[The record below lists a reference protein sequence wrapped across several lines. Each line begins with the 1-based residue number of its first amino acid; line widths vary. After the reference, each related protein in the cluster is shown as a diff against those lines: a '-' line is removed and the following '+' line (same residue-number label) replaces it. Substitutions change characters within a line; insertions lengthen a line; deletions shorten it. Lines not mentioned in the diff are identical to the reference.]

1 MQLLFLS
8 GMKILYIH
16 QYFFTP
22 QSDGRIRS
30 YHLAKALVAEGHSVE
45 LITSHNAPDY
55 QHTNVE
61 GISVHYLPIF
71 YDNALGKWQRIGAFA
86 AFVWKCYRLAS
97 RQDAD
102 LCFATSTPL
111 SIGIIALLL
120 KWLHGI
126 PYIFEVRD
134 LWPEA
139 PIQLGFFRNP
149 LYKKILYGLEKII
162 YQNAR
167 HVVALSP
174 SMAEGV
180 RKVCPNVPVSEI
192 PNMADTEFYTPHV
205 QKSEA
210 ILQEFNLDKKLT
222 ITYIGTLGKANDL
235 RKMLRL
241 AQWWQANAPYSAQF
255 VIAGAGAE
263 QSLLEDFIQKN
274 KLQNVRLLGHQNR
287 MQVRDLLAV
296 SDFSYIS
303 FADFPILQTNSP
315 NKFFDSIAAGLP
327 CLINVRG
334 WILDEIRRADC
345 GFYADPHDHRHTF
358 EQINALWQ
366 NPEVYAQTRQNARTL
381 AEKKFSKTQTIQ
393 KFVALFR

>member
-1 MQLLFLS
+1 
-8 GMKILYIH
+8 MKILYIH

-30 YHLAKALVAEGHSVE
+30 YHLAKALVAEGHTVE

-55 QHTNVE
+55 QHADVE

-71 YDNALGKWQRIGAFA
+71 YDNALGKWQRIRAFA

-97 RQDAD
+97 RQKAD
-102 LCFATSTPL
+102 VCFATSTPL

-149 LYKKILYGLEKII
+149 FYKKVLRGLEKII

-174 SMAEGV
+174 SMADGV
-180 RKVCPNVPVSEI
+180 RKVCPQVPVSEI
-192 PNMADTEFYTPHV
+192 PNMADTEFYQPTTNPKGEQLLH
-205 QKSEA
+205 KFS
-210 ILQEFNLDKKLT
+210 LDKILT
-222 ITYIGTLGKANDL
+222 ITYIGTFGKANDL
-235 RKMLRL
+235 RQFLGL
-241 AQWWQANAPYSAQF
+241 AQWWQTNAPYPAQF
-255 VIAGAGAE
+255 VLAGAGAE
-263 QSLLEDFIQKN
+263 RPLLENFIQEN
-274 KLQNVRLLGHQNR
+274 QLQNVRLLGHQNR
-287 MQVRDLLAV
+287 MQVRELLAV

-303 FADFPILQTNSP
+303 FAQYPILQTNSP

-327 CLINVRG
+327 CLINVQG
-334 WILDEIRRADC
+334 WILEEIRRANC
-345 GFYADPHDHRHTF
+345 GFYADPENHAHTF
-358 EQINALWQ
+358 EQIHQLWQ
-366 NPEVYAQTRQNARTL
+366 KPEAYAQMRQNARLL
-381 AEKKFSKTQTIQ
+381 AENKFSKAQAIQ